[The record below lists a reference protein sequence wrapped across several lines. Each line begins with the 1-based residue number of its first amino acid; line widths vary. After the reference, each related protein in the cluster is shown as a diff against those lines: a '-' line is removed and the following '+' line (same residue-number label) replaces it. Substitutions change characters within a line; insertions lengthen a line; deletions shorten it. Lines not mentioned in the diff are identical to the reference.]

1 MKTVGII
8 AEYNPFHNGH
18 QWQINQ
24 ARQLSGAEYVICVMS
39 GNFVQ
44 RGELAIFDKWKRAEM
59 AVLGGADL
67 VIELP
72 VVFSVRSAQYFAA
85 GGVRLLNAL
94 GIVSYLCF
102 GAEHPDLNIL
112 KQIALAIHDKKT
124 LDTLHRNLQ
133 LGQTYAAA
141 LSNAIHTSHHIPSI
155 ILNEPN
161 NILAVEY
168 LRSINQYQATL
179 IPVAVPRRESHY
191 HDTMI
196 SGNFASATAVRKS
209 LLCQANTSVQ
219 KAIPPSS
226 YDIIEQLI
234 TANRGPANAA
244 KLENIILAKLRTATL
259 MDLEQLPDVSEG
271 LHYKLQKSA
280 LNASSVQELLAM
292 VKSKRYTN
300 TRLQRIL
307 IHTLLG
313 ISQNILNEFDQTGP
327 LYARILAFNDRGRK
341 ILKEISKSS
350 SLPVITKT
358 TQFLNSV
365 SRSTASLNAM
375 QQMLAYDTLATDI
388 YSLSLP
394 GAPWTRGGL
403 DFRTSPF
410 YKV

>member
-24 ARQLSGAEYVICVMS
+24 ARQLSGADYVICVMS

-112 KQIALAIHDKKT
+112 KQIAAAIHDKKT

-141 LSNAIHTSHHIPSI
+141 LSNAIHTSYHIPSD

-209 LLCQANTSVQ
+209 LLSQANTSVQ
-219 KAIPPSS
+219 NAIPPSS

-244 KLENIILAKLRTATL
+244 KLENIILAKLRTANL

-292 VKSKRYTN
+292 VKSRRYTN

-313 ISQNILNEFDQTGP
+313 ISQNILSEFDQSGP

-341 ILKEISKSS
+341 ILKEISKNS
-350 SLPVITKT
+350 SLPIITKT

-388 YSLSLP
+388 YTLSLP

-403 DFRTSPF
+403 DFRTSPY

>member
-1 MKTVGII
+1 MKIVGII

-18 QWQINQ
+18 QWQISQ
-24 ARQLSGAEYVICVMS
+24 ARQLTGADYVICIMS

-44 RGELAIFDKWKRAEM
+44 RGELAVFDKWKRAEM

-102 GAEHPDLNIL
+102 GTEHPDINIL
-112 KQIALAIHDKKT
+112 KQIAVAIHDPKT
-124 LDTLHRNLQ
+124 LDNLHRNLQ

-141 LSNAIHTSHHIPSI
+141 LSNAIHTSYHIPST

-168 LRSINQYQATL
+168 LRSISQYQATL

-196 SGNFASATAVRKS
+196 SGTFASATAVRKS
-209 LLCQANTSVQ
+209 LLCKENTSVQ
-219 KAIPPSS
+219 KAVPPSS
-226 YDIIEQLI
+226 YDIIEQVI
-234 TANRGPANAA
+234 TTDRGPANAA
-244 KLENIILAKLRTATL
+244 KLENIILARLRTANL
-259 MDLEQLPDVSEG
+259 IDLEQLPDVSEG

-313 ISQNILNEFDQTGP
+313 TSQSILNKFDQTGP

-341 ILKEISKSS
+341 TLKEISKNS
-350 SLPVITKT
+350 SLQIITKT

-365 SRSTASLNAM
+365 SRSTTSLNEM
-375 QQMLAYDTLATDI
+375 QQMLAYDTFATDI
-388 YSLSLP
+388 YALSLP
-394 GAPWTRGGL
+394 GVPWTRGGL

-410 YKV
+410 YKA